1 MTRAHKRVRNT
12 FKKQRITWHI
22 SCKFVLSLNEQD
34 LYWLSARISMQPRA
48 YKPTSDAA
56 RRRAACTQPP
66 SCEFLLFSTTSFSQ
80 AAKRTSGRPK
90 LHRPPSPHQP
100 RGARS
105 FFLYIFLRFPLRRI
119 EQQWGRTDPT
129 YRCCLNHRGGRSSHL
144 RRRPEAIP
152 RLANA

>member
-22 SCKFVLSLNEQD
+22 SCKFVLGFEWQD

-90 LHRPPSPHQP
+90 ILHRPPSPHQP

-105 FFLYIFLRFPLRRI
+105 FFVHFSPFSTKANRTTMGSYRPHLPLLP
-119 EQQWGRTDPT
+119 QPP
-129 YRCCLNHRGGRSSHL
+129 
-144 RRRPEAIP
+144 RRPQQPPTATT
-152 RLANA
+152 RGHTSSG